1 MPACI
6 ETSHKNKEQTV
17 SHLFHEPLFLKHM
30 LKPAVGG
37 NKTTEKIRSQSHLDY
52 NCPEFLIQSQCG
64 GGSNQAC
71 AETAEGDAAARASRF
86 NLPVLRERGAS
97 HEC

>member
-17 SHLFHEPLFLKHM
+17 SHLFNEPLFLKHM

-37 NKTTEKIRSQSHLDY
+37 NKTTEKIRSRFKTRPILT
-52 NCPEFLIQSQCG
+52 I
-64 GGSNQAC
+64 
-71 AETAEGDAAARASRF
+71 TAQNS
-86 NLPVLRERGAS
+86 
-97 HEC
+97 

>member
-37 NKTTEKIRSQSHLDY
+37 NKTTEEIRSRFKTPPIST
-52 NCPEFLIQSQCG
+52 I
-64 GGSNQAC
+64 
-71 AETAEGDAAARASRF
+71 TAQNS
-86 NLPVLRERGAS
+86 
-97 HEC
+97 